1 MFVQEMCKSIIEF
14 MVLYVGFINTI
25 LNFPNKK
32 GNKNDIYIYTLRIRV
47 YGYIKYMHLVLGF
60 MVIYSIYT

>member
-14 MVLYVGFINTI
+14 MVLYVGFVNTI

-32 GNKNDIYIYTLRIRV
+32 GNKNDIYIYI
-47 YGYIKYMHLVLGF
+47 YIYIYIHTHTHTHLGLGF
-60 MVIYSIYT
+60 MAI